1 MKMRSSWPAV
11 ASTIR
16 SIRGKEK
23 LSFGQAR
30 LTSVKSMQSRHFP
43 FSIFLF
49 DEDHISQPVR
59 VFYFSDSF
67 GLEEFVNFFIDRL
80 LSFWGESPSFCLT
93 GLKVGLMFSL
103 CVITEGLI
111 PPISSCFQANTSIF
125 YFKKWIRRSLT
136 SLANLDPM

>member
-1 MKMRSSWPAV
+1 MNLRSSWPAV
-11 ASTIR
+11 ESTIR
-16 SIRGKEK
+16 SIRGRRK

-43 FSIFLF
+43 FAFLTRTTLVNRSGYF
-49 DEDHISQPVR
+49 TSRIALAWRSLLTSSLIS
-59 VFYFSDSF
+59 FYLS
-67 GLEEFVNFFIDRL
+67 GAKL
-80 LSFWGESPSFCLT
+80 LLFCLT
-93 GLKVGLMFSL
+93 GLKEGLMFSL

-111 PPISSCFQANTSIF
+111 PPISSCFQVNTSIF